1 MRIVSNLDVISLF
14 KSYIEDEKQ
23 YSPNTSISYIDDI
36 YSLVNFLDIEQ
47 FGDLKSVTSRIARFY
62 TATLH
67 EKYTPKSLARKISS
81 LRSFYSFLSREEIV
95 KENPFLD
102 VELPKQ
108 VKKLPKFIY
117 PEEIESLFKS
127 INTSKPIGK
136 RDKLI
141 LEFLYGTGVRVG
153 ELCNIKLKDIDFYQD
168 LVLIH
173 GKGSKDRF
181 VPIHNLLSKQLKD
194 YILTTRSEFIK
205 RSDNQENDGLLL
217 NFKGTSLT
225 TRGVRLVIKRII
237 DNSGES
243 FSLSPHKL
251 RHSFAT
257 HLLDNGADLRSVQE
271 LLGHSSLSSTQIY
284 TNVTKEKLKDSYMN
298 AHPRAKRTKR

>member
-1 MRIVSNLDVISLF
+1 MSNIEVISLF
-14 KSYIEDEKQ
+14 KSYIEDEKG
-23 YSPNTSISYIDDI
+23 YSPNTSISYVDDI

-47 FGDLKSVTSRIARFY
+47 FGDLLTVSSRIARFY

-67 EKYTPKSLARKISS
+67 EKYTPKSIARKISS
-81 LRSFYSFLSREEIV
+81 LRSFYNFLNREELI
-95 KENPFLD
+95 KQNPFSE

-108 VKKLPKFIY
+108 IRKLPKFIY
-117 PEEIESLFKS
+117 PEEIDSLFKS
-127 INTSKPIGK
+127 INTTKPIGK
-136 RDKLI
+136 RDKLV
-141 LEFLYGTGVRVG
+141 LEFLYGTGVRVS
-153 ELCNIKLKDIDFYQD
+153 ELCNVKIKDIDFYQD

-173 GKGSKDRF
+173 GKGSKDRL
-181 VPIHNLLSKQLKD
+181 VPIHKLLSKELKD
-194 YILTTRSEFIK
+194 YILTTRSEFLK
-205 RSDNQENDGLLL
+205 RSDNKENETLLL

-225 TRGVRLVIKRII
+225 TRGVRLIIKRII
-237 DNSGES
+237 DNSEET

-271 LLGHSSLSSTQIY
+271 LLGHSTLSSTQIY

-298 AHPRAKRTKR
+298 AHPRAKRRR

>member
-1 MRIVSNLDVISLF
+1 MSNIDVISLF
-14 KSYIEDEKQ
+14 KSYIEDEKH

-36 YSLVNFLDIEQ
+36 YSLVNFLDREQ
-47 FGDLKSVTSRIARFY
+47 FGDLQTVSTRIARFY

-67 EKYTPKSLARKISS
+67 EKYTPKSIARKISS
-81 LRSFYSFLSREEIV
+81 LRSFYNFLNREELV
-95 KENPFLD
+95 KKNPFLD

-117 PEEIESLFKS
+117 PEEIDSLFNS
-127 INTSKPIGK
+127 INTTKPLGK

-141 LEFLYGTGVRVG
+141 LEFLYGTGVRVS
-153 ELCNIKLKDIDFYQD
+153 ELCNIKVKDIDFYQD

-173 GKGSKDRF
+173 GKGSKDRLI
-181 VPIHNLLSKQLKD
+181 PIHKLLSKALKN
-194 YILTTRSEFIK
+194 YILTTRTEFIK
-205 RSDNQENDGLLL
+205 RSDNKENDTLLL

-225 TRGVRLVIKRII
+225 TRGVRLIIKRII
-237 DNSGES
+237 DNSEET

-271 LLGHSSLSSTQIY
+271 LLGHSNLSSTQIY
-284 TNVTKEKLKDSYMN
+284 TNVTKERLKDSYMS
-298 AHPRAKRTKR
+298 AHPRAKRTKK